1 MVEKQ
6 TRLGINPTIGIL
18 IIGIILLASNLR
30 APITSVG
37 PLIAAIRD
45 DLLISNT
52 VAGALTTLP
61 LLAFAFISPFAP
73 KLARRFGIEL
83 TLLISLIV
91 LTFGIFLR
99 SLGSIEV
106 LFIGTLFIGLAIAI
120 GNVLLPGL
128 VKQNFAHRV
137 GLMTGVYAVSMNLSA
152 AIASGVSVPLA
163 SIESLGW
170 RGSLGV
176 WGLLAFVAILFWIPQ
191 MRHQQKSV
199 KGMAQDE
206 RKGSHKLWRSPLA
219 WKITVF
225 MGLQSLIFYSIVAWV
240 PEILQTKGL
249 TSSNA
254 GWMSS
259 LMLFAIIPVTF
270 IVPILAGRK
279 ESQRGFVAI
288 TASLFT
294 IGIGGILIGSASL
307 TPLWM
312 ILLGAGCGFAF
323 SLSMMFFSL
332 RTTSVQQ
339 ASELSGMAQSVG
351 YLLAAIGPLF
361 FGFMRDVT
369 NSWTMPL
376 LVLIAA
382 AGIIF
387 IVGMGAGKKGTI
399 NVPN

>member
-1 MVEKQ
+1 MNRKQ
-6 TRLGINPTIGIL
+6 TKLGVNPAIGIL
-18 IIGIILLASNLR
+18 IIGIILLAANLR

-37 PLIAAIRD
+37 PLIATIRE

-91 LTFGIFLR
+91 LTLGIFLR

-163 SIESLGW
+163 SLGRIGW
-170 RGSLGV
+170 QGSLAV
-176 WGLLAFVAILFWIPQ
+176 WGLFAFVAILFWLPQ
-191 MRHQQKSV
+191 MGHQHKSV
-199 KGMAQDE
+199 KGMGQEE
-206 RKGSHKLWRSPLA
+206 RKTSQQLWRSPLA
-219 WKITVF
+219 WKVTIF
-225 MGLQSLIFYSIVAWV
+225 MGLQSLIYYSVVAWI
-240 PEILQTKGL
+240 PEIIQEKGL
-249 TSSNA
+249 TSSTA

-259 LMLFAIIPVTF
+259 LMLFATLPFTF
-270 IVPILAGRK
+270 IVPILAGRR
-279 ESQRGFVAI
+279 ESQRGLVAI
-288 TASLFT
+288 TALLFS
-294 IGIGGILIGSASL
+294 IGIGGILVGPTSFI
-307 TPLWM
+307 PLWM
-312 ILLGAGCGFAF
+312 ILIGAGCGFAF

-339 ASELSGMAQSVG
+339 ASELSGMAQSIG
-351 YLLAAIGPLF
+351 YLLAATGPLF
-361 FGFMRDVT
+361 FGFMRDIST
-369 NSWTMPL
+369 SWTMPL
-376 LVLIAA
+376 LVLIIASI
-382 AGIIF
+382 IIF
-387 IVGMGAGKKGTI
+387 VVGMGAGKNEAIKESI
-399 NVPN
+399 

>member
-1 MVEKQ
+1 MNIKQ
-6 TRLGINPTIGIL
+6 SKLGVNPAIGIL

-37 PLIAAIRD
+37 PLIAAIRE

-73 KLARRFGIEL
+73 KIARRFGIEL

-91 LTFGIFLR
+91 LTLGIFLR

-163 SIESLGW
+163 SIGELGW
-170 RGSLGV
+170 QGSLGI
-176 WGLLAFVAILFWIPQ
+176 WGFLAIIAILFWIPQ
-191 MRHQQKSV
+191 MRHQHKSV
-199 KGMAQDE
+199 KAMGQE
-206 RKGSHKLWRSPLA
+206 EHRTSRQLWRSPLA
-219 WKITVF
+219 WKITIF
-225 MGLQSLIFYSIVAWV
+225 MGLQSLIYYSVVAWI
-240 PEILQTKGL
+240 PEIIQEKGL
-249 TSSNA
+249 TSSAA

-259 LMLFAIIPVTF
+259 LMLFATLPCTF

-279 ESQRGFVAI
+279 ESQRGLVVI
-288 TASLFT
+288 TALLFSL
-294 IGIGGILIGSASL
+294 GLGGLLVGHISLI
-307 TPLWM
+307 PLWM
-312 ILLGAGCGFAF
+312 ILIGAGCGFAF
-323 SLSMMFFSL
+323 SLAMMFFSL

-339 ASELSGMAQSVG
+339 ASELSGMGQSLG

-361 FGFMRDVT
+361 FGLMRDMT
-369 NSWTMPL
+369 TSWTVPL
-376 LVLIAA
+376 LVLIVASC
-382 AGIIF
+382 IIF
-387 IVGMGAGKKGTI
+387 IVGMGAGKKGAI
-399 NVPN
+399 KEPN